1 MLIKKVDDSLSKFE
15 GYCLTFFLMTMI
27 VLAFGQV
34 LLRNFFH
41 TGISWADPIVRHLVL
56 WVGFIGASIA
66 TKDDGHLAMDLVS
79 RFLPEKIKKSS
90 AFFVQ
95 GVSAL
100 VCALLTL
107 ASYKFVVGE
116 QESGSFLISLPAS
129 WPIPGIPSYWAVIII
144 PIGFYFMSLRFARK
158 AAFWLAPILAILL
171 PVLIFG
177 PHFQNQPFL
186 QNLLLKVSNLVNLI
200 PTAGPGF
207 TVICILIAAA
217 AFLGAPLFVVF
228 GAISL
233 LAFQSAGIDSS
244 ATIIEMYRLASA
256 PTLVAIP
263 LFTFAG
269 FLMAES
275 KTPERLIAIAK
286 PLFGWM
292 PGGLAIMAIVACAFF
307 TAFTGAS
314 GVTIIA
320 LGGLLYPILLKEKYP
335 DNFSMGL
342 VTTCGSVGLM
352 FPPSLPLILFGLI
365 SSTNIDQLFIAGIIP
380 GVLIIALLSVYGIIV
395 NRGAKIERHPF
406 SLKELRAA
414 IRKAGWEIPLPF
426 IILLGIYGGY
436 ITASE
441 AAAVTAAYVFVVQV
455 FVYKDLKLTT
465 DVPRIAK
472 QSMVLVGSIVVIFA
486 VAMGFT
492 SYLIDEQ
499 VPMKL
504 LDWIR
509 SYITSKWMFLLALN
523 IFLLVVGSLM
533 DIFSAIIVVVPLI
546 MPIAKEFG
554 VDPIH
559 LGIIFLTNLEIG
571 YLHPPVGLNLFLS
584 SIRFKR
590 SIVNLY
596 WVTLPFLLL
605 LVLALIIITYVPD
618 LSLGLLKFMGP
629 AK

>member
-1 MLIKKVDDSLSKFE
+1 MPIKKINASVVKAESMT
-15 GYCLTFFLMTMI
+15 LTGLLMVMI
-27 VLAFGQV
+27 GFAFTQV
-34 LLRNFFH
+34 VLRNFFN
-41 TGISWADPIVRHLVL
+41 TGIAWADALVRHLVL
-56 WVGFIGASIA
+56 WVGFIGASVA
-66 TKDDGHLAMDLVS
+66 TEEDGHLAMDLVS

-95 GVSAL
+95 AAASL

-107 ASYKFVVGE
+107 ASYKFVMGE
-116 QESGSFLISLPAS
+116 KEGGAVLM
-129 WPIPGIPSYWAVIII
+129 PGVPSYWAVAII
-144 PIGFYFMSLRFARK
+144 PFGFYLMSVRFARRS
-158 AAFWLAPILAILL
+158 ASWLA
-171 PVLIFG
+171 LIPALFI
-177 PHFQNQPFL
+177 PFL
-186 QNLLLKVSNLVNLI
+186 LFAPFFQSWSGLQVWVDKIMGLSTLI
-200 PTAGPGF
+200 PTSGPGF
-207 TVICILIAAA
+207 IILAVLIGCIGL
-217 AFLGAPLFVVF
+217 LGAPLFIIF
-228 GAISL
+228 GSISL
-233 LAFQSAGIDSS
+233 LAFHTAGIDSS

-256 PTLVAIP
+256 PTLSAIP

-269 FLMAES
+269 YLMAES
-275 KTPERLIAIAK
+275 KSPERIVAIAK

-292 PGGLAIMAIVACAFF
+292 PGGLAIMSIVACAFF

-365 SSTNIDQLFIAGIIP
+365 SGASIDKLFVAGLIP
-380 GVLIIALLSVYGIIV
+380 GLVIIAILSIYSIIV
-395 NRGAKIERHPF
+395 NRGIKTERHPF
-406 SLKELRAA
+406 SLKELLEAFKKAA
-414 IRKAGWEIPLPF
+414 WEIPLPF
-426 IILLGIYGGY
+426 LILFGIYGGF

-441 AAAVTAAYVFVVQV
+441 AAAVTAFYVFVVQV
-455 FVYKDLKLTT
+455 FIYRDLSLTKDI
-465 DVPRIAK
+465 PRIAK

-499 VPMKL
+499 VPVKL
-504 LDWIR
+504 FEWIR
-509 SYITSKWMFLLALN
+509 TFITTRWAFLLALN
-523 IFLLVVGSLM
+523 IFLLIVGSLM
-533 DIFSAIIVVVPLI
+533 DIFSAIIVVVPLLL
-546 MPIAKEFG
+546 PIAKEFH
-554 VDPIH
+554 VDPLH

-605 LVLALIIITYVPD
+605 LILCLILLTYIPS
-618 LSLGLLKFMGP
+618 LSLWLVQSH
-629 AK
+629 

>member
-1 MLIKKVDDSLSKFE
+1 MPIKKINASIVKAESMT
-15 GYCLTFFLMTMI
+15 LTTLLMVMI
-27 VLAFGQV
+27 GFAFTQV
-34 LLRNFFH
+34 ILRNFFN
-41 TGISWADPIVRHLVL
+41 TGIAWADALVRHLVL
-56 WVGFIGASIA
+56 WVGFIGASVA
-66 TKDDGHLAMDLVS
+66 TQEEGHLAMDLVS

-95 GVSAL
+95 GAASL
-100 VCALLTL
+100 ICALLTL
-107 ASYKFVVGE
+107 ASYKFVMGE
-116 QESGSFLISLPAS
+116 KEGGAIL
-129 WPIPGIPSYWAVIII
+129 IPGIPSYWAVSII
-144 PIGFYFMSLRFARK
+144 PIGFYLMSVRFARRS
-158 AAFWLAPILAILL
+158 ALWLTPLPALL
-171 PVLIFG
+171 I
-177 PHFQNQPFL
+177 PFL
-186 QNLLLKVSNLVNLI
+186 VFAPLFSNSPGLQNVVEKIMGLSNLI
-200 PTAGPGF
+200 PTSGPGF
-207 TVICILIAAA
+207 IILAVLIGLIGL
-217 AFLGAPLFVVF
+217 LGAPLFIIF
-228 GAISL
+228 GSISL
-233 LAFQSAGIDSS
+233 LAFHTAGIDSS

-256 PTLVAIP
+256 PTLSAIP

-269 FLMAES
+269 YLMAES
-275 KTPERLIAIAK
+275 KSPERIVAIAK

-292 PGGLAIMAIVACAFF
+292 PGGLAIMTIVACAFF

-365 SSTNIDQLFIAGIIP
+365 SGASIDKLFVAGLIP
-380 GVLIIALLSVYGIIV
+380 GLVIIAILSIYSIIV
-395 NRGAKIERHPF
+395 NRGIKTERHPF
-406 SLKELRAA
+406 SLKELITAFRNAA
-414 IRKAGWEIPLPF
+414 WEIPLPF
-426 IILLGIYGGY
+426 LILFGIYGGY

-441 AAAVTAAYVFVVQV
+441 AAAVTAFYVFVVQV
-455 FVYKDLKLTT
+455 FIYRDLSLTK

-499 VPMKL
+499 VPIKL
-504 LDWIR
+504 FEWIR
-509 SYITSKWMFLLALN
+509 TFITSRWAFLLALN
-523 IFLLVVGSLM
+523 IFLLIVGSLM
-533 DIFSAIIVVVPLI
+533 DIFSAIIVVVPLLL
-546 MPIAKEFG
+546 PIAKEFH
-554 VDPIH
+554 VDPLH

-605 LVLALIIITYVPD
+605 LILCLILLTYIPG
-618 LSLGLLKFMGP
+618 LSLWLVQGH
-629 AK
+629 

>member
-1 MLIKKVDDSLSKFE
+1 MLIKKVDDTLSKFE
-15 GYCLTFFLMTMI
+15 GYSLTFFLMVMI
-27 VLAFGQV
+27 GLAFLQV

-41 TGISWADPIVRHLVL
+41 TGLTWADPIVRHLVL

-95 GVSAL
+95 GSSAI
-100 VCALLTL
+100 VCAFLTL
-107 ASYKFVVGE
+107 AAYKFVLGE
-116 QESGSFLISLPAS
+116 KEGETLLVQ
-129 WPIPGIPSYWAVIII
+129 GIPAYWAVAII
-144 PIGFYFMSLRFARK
+144 PLGFYFMSVRFARK
-158 AAFWLAPILAILL
+158 AAFWLAPVVALLL
-171 PVLIFG
+171 PLLIFA
-177 PHFQNQPFL
+177 PYFQNSAFL
-186 QNLLLKVSNLVNLI
+186 QGLVEKASHLTDHI

-207 TVICILIAAA
+207 VAICLAIAATGL
-217 AFLGAPLFVVF
+217 LGAPLFIVF

-233 LAFQSAGIDSS
+233 LAFHTAGIDSS

-269 FLMAES
+269 YLMAES

-292 PGGLAIMAIVACAFF
+292 PGGLAIMAIAACAFF

-352 FPPSLPLILFGLI
+352 FPPSLPLILYGLI
-365 SSTNIDQLFIAGIIP
+365 SSTNIDKLFIAGIAP
-380 GVLIIALLSVYGIIV
+380 GFLIILLLSLYGIFV
-395 NRGAKIERHPF
+395 NRNIKIQRHPF
-406 SLKELRAA
+406 SLKELKVA
-414 IRKAGWEIPLPF
+414 IQKAGWEIPLPF
-426 IILLGIYGGY
+426 IILFGIYGGF

-455 FVYKDLKLTT
+455 FIYKDLKLTT

-504 LDWIR
+504 LEWIR
-509 SYITSKWMFLLALN
+509 SYITSKAMFLLALN

-546 MPIAKEFG
+546 IPIAKEFG

-596 WVTLPFLLL
+596 WVTLPFLIL
-605 LVLALIIITYVPD
+605 LVLALIIITYMPS
-618 LSLGLLKFMGP
+618 LSLGLLRFFSP
-629 AK
+629 AS